1 MICLFYGIFT
11 FRQELF
17 HIFLLLLALLL
28 SLLLLLELFPLH
40 TVLCVRLHSNLSHLF
55 ILEPFIPT
63 FYQHIP
69 LFLLSLA
76 LSQFLTVFY
85 TLAIFFTQEN
95 TLSLTMLFR
104 YVSTWR
110 DLIDNVH
117 FTMIFSLNIMTLD
130 MFVLVMISLLLM

>member
-1 MICLFYGIFT
+1 MICLSYGIFT

-17 HIFLLLLALLL
+17 HIFLLLLALLWSQPL
-28 SLLLLLELFPLH
+28 HLELFPLH
-40 TVLCVRLHSNLSHLF
+40 TVLCVRLHSNLSHLLL
-55 ILEPFIPT
+55 LEPFILT

-76 LSQFLTVFY
+76 LSQFLTVFC
-85 TLAIFFTQEN
+85 TQALFFTQEN
-95 TLSLTMLFR
+95 TLSLTMLLR

-117 FTMIFSLNIMTLD
+117 FAMIFFLDIMTLD
-130 MFVLVMISLLLM
+130 MFVLFMISLLLV